1 MLVGAVAD
9 AFAERVGGESTLIE
23 LGPLLGQLGAGPFR
37 KDIGPDARRALDL
50 VEAADLIVVGSPAY
64 RATYTGLF
72 KLFFDHVG
80 QYAIVDKPIVLTA
93 TGGSDRHALLVE
105 HQMRP
110 LFGFFQAL
118 TLPLG
123 IFANEG
129 DFADYR
135 ISRTTSGSASRRR
148 SIARSRSCGRG
159 SSRWWRR
166 GTSRARRCS
175 RGGSASTAASS
186 VSSRSASASSKTSGG
201 RIFRVALSKAVAESR
216 TRRSRRPFTT
226 SSARDSDGRPRHPP
240 GRRR

>member
-1 MLVGAVAD
+1 MAEISVVGVSGSPIRPSRTTALVEEVTR
-9 AFAERVGGESTLIE
+9 AFATSLGGVHTVVE
-23 LGPLLGQLGAGPFR
+23 LAPLLGELGAGPFR
-37 KDIGPDARRALDL
+37 NDIGPSAREALEL

-80 QYAIVDKPIVLTA
+80 QYALADKPVILTA

-129 DFADYR
+129 DFTDYR
-135 ISRTTSGSASRRR
+135 VTSTDLYDRMTTTMQRTLPLILSHLAPRDVTSGSPVLEF
-148 SIARSRSCGRG
+148 ARPD
-159 SSRWWRR
+159 
-166 GTSRARRCS
+166 
-175 RGGSASTAASS
+175 
-186 VSSRSASASSKTSGG
+186 V
-201 RIFRVALSKAVAESR
+201 F
-216 TRRSRRPFTT
+216 
-226 SSARDSDGRPRHPP
+226 
-240 GRRR
+240 